1 MRGYARPMPR
11 VVVASAVLCLAVAAC
26 GGESDPQASP
36 SASPSATALSKAEYV
51 AKVNA
56 ICARVEADAQN
67 VPEPKTADDY
77 LSVVQ
82 TFISTIE
89 TAQAELRAL
98 TPPAADAAEVE
109 AKFLAANDQQALAL
123 KVALPA
129 LQAAAQSDDT
139 AAAEKAFGEAVTAA
153 ETTDEQDEFATSYG
167 LTSCV

>member
-1 MRGYARPMPR
+1 MRGYARPMR
-11 VVVASAVLCLAVAAC
+11 AALVLLCLAAVAC
-26 GGESDPQASP
+26 GGKSDPQASP
-36 SASPSATALSKAEYV
+36 SASPSASALSKAEYV

-56 ICARVEADAQN
+56 VCARVEADAQK

-82 TFISTIE
+82 GFISTIE

-98 TPPAADAAEVE
+98 TPPAADAAEIE

-129 LQAAAQSDDT
+129 LQAAAQSDST
-139 AAAEKAFGEAVTAA
+139 GAAEKAFGEAITAA
-153 ETTDEQDEFATSYG
+153 ETTDEQDPFATSYG
-167 LTSCV
+167 FTSCV